1 MPNKNNS
8 KKRNTKN
15 KSQKASIKKQG
26 TNKLVPVEV
35 AGKQSLGGSEFK
47 IDYDIVNG
55 PSFGSVNMKLKKNQQ
70 VVSQSGCMAFFKGNV
85 KTETKSRGGIFSGIK
100 RMLLTSSSMFM
111 TTYTAEDKTNEISF
125 QSHLPGDV
133 LPVVVR
139 PGEKIIISPYSLICF
154 TDNLTLNSK
163 RRLRGILT
171 NEGIYQSE
179 FENKT
184 QDKGIVFLASYG
196 GHQKVQL
203 AKGEKFVLDNGLFL
217 CSHTSTKY
225 NVTTIG
231 GVKTTFFSGEGLVME
246 FEGPCELYTQGR
258 SVHHLINF
266 MARHL
271 PRNE

>member
-1 MPNKNNS
+1 MSTKKNKNQKTKISKKSLPPNKL
-8 KKRNTKN
+8 TP
-15 KSQKASIKKQG
+15 I
-26 TNKLVPVEV
+26 EV
-35 AGKQSLGGSEFK
+35 AGQQSIGGQEFK
-47 IDYDIVNG
+47 IDYTIVNG
-55 PSFGSVNMKLKKNQQ
+55 PSFGTVNMKLKKNQHI
-70 VVSQSGCMAFFKGNV
+70 VSQSGCMAHFKGNI

-100 RMLLTSSSMFM
+100 RMFLTSSSMFM
-111 TTYTAEDKTNEISF
+111 TTYTAQDKVNEIAF

-139 PGEKIIISPYSLICF
+139 PGEKIIISPHSLVCF

-163 RRLRGILT
+163 RRLRGIFT

-179 FENKT
+179 FENKSKN
-184 QDKGIVFLASYG
+184 KGIVFLSSYG
-196 GHQKVQL
+196 GHQKIKVD
-203 AKGEKFVLDNGLFL
+203 KGEKYVLDNGLFL

-231 GVKTTFFSGEGLVME
+231 GVKTTIFSGEGLVME

-266 MARHL
+266 LANHM
-271 PRNE
+271 PKKE